1 MESKRSSNQLDG
13 NHRLAEA
20 RNELQL
26 RLIVAEK
33 QTVVKEPLM
42 DHEQVMD
49 RLKRNIEAE
58 RK

>member
-13 NHRLAEA
+13 NNVLTEA
-20 RNELQL
+20 RHELQL
-26 RLIVAEK
+26 LLIDAEK
-33 QTVVKEPLM
+33 QIAAKEPLM

-49 RLKRNIEAE
+49 RLKRKIEVE

>member
-13 NHRLAEA
+13 NNRLAEA

>member
-13 NHRLAEA
+13 NNGLTEA
-20 RNELQL
+20 RYELQL

-33 QTVVKEPLM
+33 QIATKEPLM

-49 RLKRNIEAE
+49 RLKRKIEIAWT
-58 RK
+58 